1 MIFARLRKENPKVKE
16 RQGRIEARR
25 KGLKEKADTLDTDLW
40 SQIDELV
47 GAVDLLDGEE
57 IKAAYLHGIADF
69 AKVMARQN
77 YTDRANKSQHWKWR
91 IYWQLQNIRNA
102 LRYNGSPEPLFEADD
117 VPISQRQFIFIRI
130 LRLQRQIKMQM
141 KVYLIVWIKMKQQF

>member
-1 MIFARLRKENPKVKE
+1 MFFNLEPN
-16 RQGRIEARR
+16 RIIIVSHLSADFSISQ
-25 KGLKEKADTLDTDLW
+25 KGLWEYRAYSGRYRNRRIGEFLKEMHLT
-40 SQIDELV
+40 
-47 GAVDLLDGEE
+47 EE
-57 IKAAYLHGIADF
+57 RNTGFRK
-69 AKVMARQN
+69 
-77 YTDRANKSQHWKWR
+77 
-91 IYWQLQNIRNA
+91 IRNA